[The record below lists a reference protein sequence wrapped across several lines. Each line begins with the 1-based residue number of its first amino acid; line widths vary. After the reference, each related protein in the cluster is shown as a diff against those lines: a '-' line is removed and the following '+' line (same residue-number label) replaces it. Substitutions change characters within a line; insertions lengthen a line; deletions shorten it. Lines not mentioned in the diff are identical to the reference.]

1 MSSLAHTLKELESLS
16 LLGEAFPYEK
26 LLSSTIVGI
35 SYMVDWRFVWSN
47 ERMHSIFGYFPG
59 DFRGKTARF
68 LYPCQDDYDEV
79 LRRYDRRAD
88 NDDFTI
94 ERPLVRKDG
103 SLIWCLMSA
112 QRLHT
117 ASSSEASVW
126 VVQDVTEQ
134 RNAVDVLK
142 RTNQRLEQ
150 IIERR
155 TLNLRRTNQAL
166 RLEVE
171 RRQALQF
178 DLVASREKYRALFR
192 HLPVGVLV
200 TSRQGEIV
208 EINQA
213 TQNLAAARSRIEL
226 MHLLNDSSRVLQPD
240 GTTISLAK
248 FVQQHSPSERRK
260 IYRSALVWRSNSGT
274 LRELSMIATALVGHE
289 LGAIFTFEDVTEIKR
304 AREREHEQQQHLAHA
319 ARLSLTGQI
328 ASAMAHELGQP
339 LNACQSYISGIRHR
353 LGAELKDKPE
363 LLEAIDKIALHLDN
377 ASKIIGNVRGFVS
390 RRKVDQKVLDLKTVL
405 DHTLGLLAMHLKLN
419 EAQLDVF
426 VADEPLHVYANDV
439 ELQQVIV
446 NLVVN
451 ALEAM
456 ADFPVPVRRLA
467 VSIGAVSDKQVFIEV
482 RDHGPGVSP
491 ELVEK
496 LFDPYF
502 TTKSSGL
509 GMGLKIC
516 RNIVESG
523 GGSLRFSNEENGAK
537 FRVTLPR
544 LISA

>member
-35 SYMVDWRFVWSN
+35 SYMVGWRFVWSN
-47 ERMHSIFGYFPG
+47 ERMHSIFGYLPG

-79 LRRYDRRAD
+79 LRRYDLQAE

-112 QRLHT
+112 QRLHV
-117 ASSSEASVW
+117 ASSDEASVW

-134 RNAVDVLK
+134 RNAVDALK

-155 TLNLRRTNQAL
+155 TMNLRRTNQAL

-200 TSRQGEIV
+200 TNRQGEIV

-213 TQNLAAARSRIEL
+213 TQSLAAARSRIEL
-226 MHLLNDSSRVLQPD
+226 MHLLNDTSRVLQPD
-240 GTTISLAK
+240 GTTMSLAQ
-248 FVQQHSPSERRK
+248 FVQQHRPSERRK
-260 IYRSALVWRSNSGT
+260 IDRSTLVWQSNSGG
-274 LRELSMIATALVGHE
+274 LRELSMIATALASHE

-319 ARLSLTGQI
+319 ARLSLMGQI

-339 LNACQSYISGIRHR
+339 LNACQSYISGVRHR
-353 LGAELKDKPE
+353 LGTELHDKPE
-363 LLEAIDKIALHLDN
+363 LLEAIDKIALHLDS
-377 ASKIIGNVRGFVS
+377 ASKIIGNVRGLYRAGRLT
-390 RRKVDQKVLDLKTVL
+390 RR
-405 DHTLGLLAMHLKLN
+405 
-419 EAQLDVF
+419 
-426 VADEPLHVYANDV
+426 
-439 ELQQVIV
+439 
-446 NLVVN
+446 
-451 ALEAM
+451 
-456 ADFPVPVRRLA
+456 
-467 VSIGAVSDKQVFIEV
+467 
-482 RDHGPGVSP
+482 
-491 ELVEK
+491 
-496 LFDPYF
+496 
-502 TTKSSGL
+502 
-509 GMGLKIC
+509 C
-516 RNIVESG
+516 
-523 GGSLRFSNEENGAK
+523 
-537 FRVTLPR
+537 
-544 LISA
+544 LI